1 MTGMII
7 IGAGECGARAAF
19 ALRELGYAGGVT
31 LVGDEAHLPYERP
44 PLSKEALH
52 RAETPEPKWIG
63 LADRFAEHG
72 IACLTGKS
80 AVAIDRAAKQ
90 VALSDGS
97 TLAYDKLLLA
107 TGALPRQL
115 AAGGR
120 CRAALPHLAQ
130 LRRCARHPPAS

>member
-19 ALRELGYAGGVT
+19 ALRELGYAGSVT

-63 LADRFAEHG
+63 LAGQVRRARHRLPDRKKRHG
-72 IACLTGKS
+72 DRPGRQAGGAFRRLDACL
-80 AVAIDRAAKQ
+80 
-90 VALSDGS
+90 
-97 TLAYDKLLLA
+97 
-107 TGALPRQL
+107 
-115 AAGGR
+115 
-120 CRAALPHLAQ
+120 
-130 LRRCARHPPAS
+130 